1 MDQPAQARKSCAK
14 CGPNRFAATSVRS
27 VMKTRDVARSL
38 LTLGLLAA
46 CSASTVAAAEETQT
60 ALKAQAKVTEAKAQK
75 TALAKVPGGS
85 IRSSELEKERGKLI
99 WSFDIAMPKSRNVT
113 EVQVDARTG
122 KIVSTQIER
131 PADQAKEAGG
141 EQKAKK

>member
-1 MDQPAQARKSCAK
+1 
-14 CGPNRFAATSVRS
+14 
-27 VMKTRDVARSL
+27 MKTRDVARSL

-99 WSFDIAMPKSRNVT
+99 WSVDIAMPKARNVT

-122 KIVSTQIER
+122 KTVSTQIER